1 MTKSIRYALLS
12 ATLAFGVVG
21 CGKHTQSTKVIP
33 ITADNHGFTP
43 LKVEVKKGESVTLRF
58 TRTSDQTCA
67 KKVVFPGIGITK
79 ALPLN
84 QSVDIPLPTT
94 KTGTLAFHCGMGML
108 KGSVVVD

>member
-12 ATLAFGVVG
+12 ATLAFGVAG
-21 CGKHTQSTKVIP
+21 CGKHNPKVIS

-43 LKVEVKKGESVTLRF
+43 ANVQVKKGDKVTLRF

-67 KKVVFPGIGITK
+67 KKVVFPGLGITK
-79 ALPLN
+79 PLPLN

-94 KTGTLAFHCGMGML
+94 KAGTVAFVCGMGML